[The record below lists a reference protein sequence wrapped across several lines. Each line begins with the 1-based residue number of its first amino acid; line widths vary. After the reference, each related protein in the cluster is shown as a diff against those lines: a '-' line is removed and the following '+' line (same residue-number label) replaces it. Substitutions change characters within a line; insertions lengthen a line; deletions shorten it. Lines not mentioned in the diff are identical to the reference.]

1 MELFNRLESEV
12 RSYCRSFPVVFDTAS
27 GHLLYDESGREYID
41 FFSGAGTLNY
51 GHNNAFLKQCLI
63 DYLGRNGI
71 AHALDMATAAKREF
85 LERFD
90 RIILQPRGLQY
101 KLQFPGPTGTN
112 AVEAALKLARKVT
125 RRTNV
130 LFFHNAY
137 HGMTLGSLAVT
148 GNAAKR
154 RGAGVP
160 LQHATPMPFETGAD
174 GRGSIDYLAEVLENT
189 SSGVD
194 LPAAV
199 IVETIQ
205 AEGGINVASFPWLQ
219 RLAELLRRHNVL
231 LIVDD
236 IQVGCGRTGTFF
248 SFEPAEI
255 QPDIVCLSKSISGFG
270 LPMALLLLKPEHDLW
285 APGEHNGTFRGNN
298 LAFVTG
304 AAALTY
310 WEDESFSGEI
320 RRKSDLV
327 RDRLRDIASHY
338 PELDI
343 EVRGRGLI
351 QGLRFAQPGL
361 ATAVSRAAFRRGLV
375 IETAGP
381 NDEVLKLLPPLV
393 IDDTGLREGLDRI
406 ADALAEAVAGLAHG
420 ERPPAAAS
428 LDSLR

>member
-1 MELFNRLESEV
+1 VEPFDRLESNV
-12 RSYCRSFPVVFDTAS
+12 RSYCRSFPTVFDRAS
-27 GHLLYDESGREYID
+27 GSLLYDEAGREYID

-63 DYLGRNGI
+63 DYLGHDGI
-71 AHALDMATAAKREF
+71 AHALDMATLAKREF

-90 RIILQPRGLQY
+90 RTILQPRGLKY
-101 KLQFPGPTGTN
+101 KMQFPGPTGTN

-137 HGMTLGSLAVT
+137 HGMTLGALAVT
-148 GNAAKR
+148 GNASKR

-160 LQHATPMPFETGAD
+160 LQHATPIPFDSGAD
-174 GRGSIDYLAEVLENT
+174 GENSLDYLAEILANT

-199 IVETIQ
+199 IVETVQ
-205 AEGGINVASFPWLQ
+205 AEGGINVASLLWLQ
-219 RLAELLRRHNVL
+219 RLAELLRRHEVL

-248 SFEPAEI
+248 SFEPAAI

-270 LPMALLLLKPEHDLW
+270 LPMSLLLLKPEIDLW

-310 WEDESFSGEI
+310 WEDESFSREI
-320 RRKSDLV
+320 HRKADLV
-327 RDRLRDIASHY
+327 RARFREIADLY
-338 PELDI
+338 PEAGI
-343 EVRGRGLI
+343 ELRGRGLI
-351 QGLRFAQPGL
+351 QGLRFGRPGL
-361 ATAVSRAAFRRGLV
+361 ATQVSRAAFQQGLV

-381 NDEVLKLLPPLV
+381 SDEVLKLLPPLV
-393 IDDTGLREGLDRI
+393 IDDAELQKGLDLI
-406 ADALAEAVAGLAHG
+406 AAALARALSGLPSG
-420 ERPPAAAS
+420 ERPAAIV
-428 LDSLR
+428 